1 MLIFGTSQSEHY
13 FPSLRHEA
21 SDMSDFF
28 SLLILAGVEFLVY
41 FGLITCLKFCL
52 FKVYG
57 TWIPCV

>member
-52 FKVYG
+52 FKD
-57 TWIPCV
+57 I